1 MAAVGGITASCRAQ
15 RRDRAVRVALANQSS
30 LDDGR
35 TLCCTIATLLLY
47 VMRAMGL
54 IYPVRRTSSACVA
67 RGQTVSFVPL
77 IRLLRPSY
85 RPVLQWK
92 E

>member
-1 MAAVGGITASCRAQ
+1 
-15 RRDRAVRVALANQSS
+15 
-30 LDDGR
+30 
-35 TLCCTIATLLLY
+35 
-47 VMRAMGL
+47 MRASHWCLGPPHL
-54 IYPVRRTSSACVA
+54 TDASSASHEMPATGAGKSEITSEVILA
-67 RGQTVSFVPL
+67 YTAADERQQTVSFVPL